1 MMNRSLLIW
10 LIRVGETFLEEV
22 FQIKWLVARLLL
34 RIVLES
40 DINNFVTK
48 RHICMQKFIIVI
60 HVEKFT

>member
-22 FQIKWLVARLLL
+22 FQIKWLVARLLP

-48 RHICMQKFIIVI
+48 KHICRNLIVI
-60 HVEKFT
+60 HVENFT